1 MIKFQCPGC
10 PIVYS
15 VDDDKGWQTG
25 ECPTCRAAFTIPG
38 DPPDRVNAALQ
49 DTRVSDEASP
59 RKTPNRDPEKIPSKR
74 IVAGVLALCLGAFGV
89 HKFVLGYTRAG
100 LIHLLLTLAT
110 CGLMKFV
117 AIVEGI
123 IYLTKSDAEFV
134 STYQIGTKE
143 WF

>member
-25 ECPTCRAAFTIPG
+25 ECPTCRTAFTIPG
-38 DPPDRVNAALQ
+38 DGPTDADRALW
-49 DTRVSDEASP
+49 DTKLDEEVAP
-59 RKTPNRDPEKIPSKR
+59 KPTPKRDPEKIPSKR
-74 IVAGVLALCLGAFGV
+74 IVAGILALCLGGFGV

-123 IYLTKSDAEFV
+123 IYLTKTDTEFV

>member
-10 PIVYS
+10 PIVYT
-15 VDDDKGWQTG
+15 VDDDHGWKTG

-38 DPPDRVNAALQ
+38 DPPEQVNAALQ
-49 DTRVSDEASP
+49 DTRVSDEAPP
-59 RKTPNRDPEKIPSKR
+59 RKAPNRDPEKIASKR
-74 IVAGVLALCLGAFGV
+74 IVAGVLAIFLGAFGV

-123 IYLTKSDAEFV
+123 IYLTKTDAEFI